1 MELILADYQSFPIH
15 VVIKND
21 GFANNFIY
29 ETRNDLIERLNQF
42 HIQCFFTSTDGD
54 KFFNDEHE
62 SAFNEYKQLL
72 ESGSSFEDYISILK
86 KHISRCPCPISDPLH
101 SLKRIRAKTLFRE
114 ISLSLLE
121 KFTKEELDAS
131 ISFKSCL
138 NDKSSLGSYSDLNLS
153 KTRR

>member
-1 MELILADYQSFPIH
+1 MKINQELISEDCDKKWPFLSNKIDRNIQYSSIFVFYLELILADYQSFPIH

-72 ESGSSFEDYISILK
+72 ESGSSFEDIISILK
-86 KHISRCPCPISDPLH
+86 SIFLDVLGQF
-101 SLKRIRAKTLFRE
+101 RILF
-114 ISLSLLE
+114 IV
-121 KFTKEELDAS
+121 
-131 ISFKSCL
+131 
-138 NDKSSLGSYSDLNLS
+138 
-153 KTRR
+153 